1 MTGHDAILKLR
12 RAGLAPAAVWVDDY
26 IHPYAENGTVCLSPA
41 DVPEQQ
47 DWRFA
52 VGLLVL
58 VASHHPERL
67 RRIAASVGE
76 YASRVI
82 SSLIEID
89 PHRCD
94 WIGRP
99 AVNVAAITDT
109 KQEFTWPK

>member
-1 MTGHDAILKLR
+1 MTGHDQILTLR

-26 IHPYAENGTVCLSPA
+26 MHPYVENGTVCLSPA

-58 VASHHPERL
+58 VASQHPERL

-89 PHRCD
+89 MQRRD
-94 WIGRP
+94 WTGRP
-99 AVNVAAITDT
+99 VVHVNAITDT
-109 KQEFTWPK
+109 KQELTWPK

>member
-12 RAGLAPAAVWVDDY
+12 RSGLAPAAVWVDDY
-26 IHPYAENGTVCLSPA
+26 THPYAENGTVCLSPA

-52 VGLLVL
+52 VGLPVL

-67 RRIAASVGE
+67 RRIAESVGE

-82 SSLIEID
+82 CNLLTNTE
-89 PHRCD
+89 RRD
-94 WIGRP
+94 WQGRP
-99 AVNVAAITDT
+99 DVSVIAITDT
-109 KQEFTWPK
+109 KQELTWQK